1 MLRRL
6 ARTLA
11 VTLSF
16 CVLLTAC
23 QSHPWG
29 LTTKQ
34 VNALKQ
40 EGFTLSDEGWVFNLS
55 GKVLFSTDSE
65 AISPQSAQV
74 IKRITTTLVD
84 VAIHNVILEG
94 HTDTQGNAS
103 YNQKLSERRAN
114 SVRDEM
120 ISFGMPARDIKA
132 IGYGQARPVADNN
145 TSEGRSQNR
154 RVAILIG
161 AQ

>member
-1 MLRRL
+1 MLQRIT
-6 ARTLA
+6 RTLVA
-11 VTLSF
+11 ILCS
-16 CVLLTAC
+16 CLLLTAC
-23 QSHPWG
+23 QSNPWG
-29 LTTKQ
+29 LSSKQ
-34 VNALKQ
+34 VSALKQ
-40 EGFTLSDEGWVFNLS
+40 QGFTLSNDGWVLNLS

-65 AISPQSAQV
+65 AISPESAVV
-74 IKRITTTLVD
+74 IKRITDTLVN
-84 VAIHNVILEG
+84 VSIHNVTLEG
-94 HTDTQGNAS
+94 HTDTQGNAD

-120 ISFGMPARDIKA
+120 IKFGMPARDIKA
-132 IGYGQARPVADNN
+132 IGYGLARPVADNN